1 MGQAAALQVL
11 AELADR
17 RDCGNLDP
25 IALASWV
32 AVARRANKARN
43 HVMHSPWVIDQGADT
58 VSVLV
63 NGSMK
68 MASRSDDDLREDIND
83 LARAVIRASNLLA
96 SGSTV
101 SDAGHA

>member
-1 MGQAAALQVL
+1 
-11 AELADR
+11 
-17 RDCGNLDP
+17 
-25 IALASWV
+25 
-32 AVARRANKARN
+32 
-43 HVMHSPWVIDQGADT
+43 MHSPWVIDQGADT